1 MTETPFTIHALTP
14 HGISVAT
21 RSITAINTSAV
32 TLLPGDTLDVT
43 EEIYELNSDRYGDT
57 WLAYSPEKQV
67 EVWGEQRFGLGPVP
81 DSVLNTI
88 KSETA
93 ARLRDERQALLRGN
107 PTIAK
112 ANAAA
117 RKLAELNRQ
126 LGE

>member
-57 WLAYSPEKQV
+57 WLAYCPEKQV